1 MHPNRKRLGWK
12 AAVAAVCLM
21 AAGACS
27 SPRDNAA
34 PASTL
39 TEHQRDS
46 VLARSALPGAGVVGR
61 AISESQR
68 AATQAAQMDSLS
80 R

>member
-1 MHPNRKRLGWK
+1 V
-12 AAVAAVCLM
+12 AVAAVCLLT
-21 AAGACS
+21 ASSCS
-27 SPRDNAA
+27 SPRNDAA

-61 AISESQR
+61 AMAESQR
-68 AATQAAQMDSLS
+68 AATQAARMDSLIH
-80 R
+80 

>member
-1 MHPNRKRLGWK
+1 
-12 AAVAAVCLM
+12 
-21 AAGACS
+21 
-27 SPRDNAA
+27 
-34 PASTL
+34 
-39 TEHQRDS
+39 
-46 VLARSALPGAGVVGR
+46 LPGAGVVGR